1 MRVSWRPVLGW
12 GLLAATL
19 LVSLELIR
27 LAPLWLGLGRELVGA
42 AVAILAVAVGVGI
55 ARWWY
60 APGERLRAD
69 FGSSDRTQADARPV
83 AAVGIAAMAAT
94 DGVGPQSG
102 ERATSP
108 IGAVADGP
116 APVPALDALSP
127 REREVLR
134 LLADGLSNKELA
146 RALNVS
152 ENTIKTHLANLYAKL
167 GTRNRV
173 QALARAQALGVTAAN
188 RVEPGTT
195 AVSDG

>member
-69 FGSSDRTQADARPV
+69 VASSDGAQSDVRPV
-83 AAVGIAAMAAT
+83 GAVGLSAT
-94 DGVGPQSG
+94 TAPDAVGPRSG
-102 ERATSP
+102 EGATNP

-173 QALARAQALGVTAAN
+173 QALARAQALGLAGAN
-188 RVEPGTT
+188 RVEPGAAT
-195 AVSDG
+195 VSDG

>member
-1 MRVSWRPVLGW
+1 MRAHWRSILGW

-27 LAPLWLGLGRELVGA
+27 HAPLWLGLGRELVGA

-60 APGERLRAD
+60 APAER
-69 FGSSDRTQADARPV
+69 P
-83 AAVGIAAMAAT
+83 T
-94 DGVGPQSG
+94 DGV
-102 ERATSP
+102 A
-108 IGAVADGP
+108 AP
-116 APVPALDALSP
+116 APSTPSRDARADVDDPRSLPEQPGTHTAHPLDALSP

-173 QALARAQALGVTAAN
+173 QALARAQALGVTTAN
-188 RVEPGTT
+188 RVEPG
-195 AVSDG
+195 AGVVSDG